1 MKYETLLTEIIDT
14 VQILKMNRPEKLNAW
29 NPLMGEEIIDAI
41 NQANINEDIVAMV
54 ISGEGKGFCAGA
66 DIDGFFKKKS
76 EGGEVKNSNVMSGW
90 VKLIR
95 ESKPIVA
102 AINGAAIGVGLT
114 KVLPMDFIIASE
126 GAKLSMRFSKMGLVP
141 ELASSHFLTTRVG
154 FGNASEIMLSGRTL
168 VASEA
173 KELGLIDKV
182 VSGDDLIREAIAYAK
197 SMGNNPQ
204 ISLKYIKYLL
214 TVNGNE
220 IDLELIQ
227 KREQEALQKC
237 YKTEEHK
244 EAISSFIEKR
254 EPDFK
259 SARSKNK

>member
-1 MKYETLLTEIIDT
+1 M
-14 VQILKMNRPEKLNAW
+14 
-29 NPLMGEEIIDAI
+29 
-41 NQANINEDIVAMV
+41 
-54 ISGEGKGFCAGA
+54 
-66 DIDGFFKKKS
+66 
-76 EGGEVKNSNVMSGW
+76 
-90 VKLIR
+90 
-95 ESKPIVA
+95 
-102 AINGAAIGVGLT
+102 
-114 KVLPMDFIIASE
+114 
-126 GAKLSMRFSKMGLVP
+126 
-141 ELASSHFLTTRVG
+141 
-154 FGNASEIMLSGRTL
+154 
-168 VASEA
+168 
-173 KELGLIDKV
+173 GLIDKV

>member
-1 MKYETLLTEIIDT
+1 
-14 VQILKMNRPEKLNAW
+14 
-29 NPLMGEEIIDAI
+29 
-41 NQANINEDIVAMV
+41 
-54 ISGEGKGFCAGA
+54 
-66 DIDGFFKKKS
+66 
-76 EGGEVKNSNVMSGW
+76 MSGW

-126 GAKLSMRFSKMGLVP
+126 GAKLSMRFAKMGLVP

-259 SARSKNK
+259 GR